1 MARKCPY
8 LGPQWESLRY
18 RKGYSQNRVI
28 RRYQRRR
35 QFALRLVDHK
45 LSMSQR
51 LRNIARNR
59 LDNPYSSPEAYR
71 FMLSISIAGQSQ
83 KGLQSEK
90 GSS

>member
-1 MARKCPY
+1 MAKKCPY
-8 LGPQWESLRY
+8 LAPQWESLRY

-28 RRYQRRR
+28 RRWQRRR
-35 QFALRLVDHK
+35 QFALCLVDHK
-45 LSMSQR
+45 LNRSQR
-51 LRNIARNR
+51 LRNIARQR

-71 FMLSISIAGQSQ
+71 LMLSISVSGQSQ